1 MNAITNTII
10 KINID
15 KELLFDDLQG
25 GNRDDID
32 TIVQKKVLGNNYS
45 NRYITWDP
53 VSEYTLEEIDD
64 EQYLVFEIRYEQEDF

>member
-15 KELLFDDLQG
+15 RELLFQG
-25 GNRDDID
+25 LENGDDID
-32 TIVQKKVLGNNYS
+32 TIVQKKVLGNNDS

>member
-1 MNAITNTII
+1 MNTII

-32 TIVQKKVLGNNYS
+32 TIVQKKVLRNNYS
-45 NRYITWDP
+45 NGYITWDP

>member
-32 TIVQKKVLGNNYS
+32 TIVQKKVLRNNYS
-45 NRYITWDP
+45 NGYITWDP

>member
-10 KINID
+10 KINIER
-15 KELLFDDLQG
+15 ELLFQG
-25 GNRDDID
+25 LENGDDID
-32 TIVQKKVLGNNYS
+32 SIVQKKVLGNNDS